1 MPYDVSMSTAKIRKT
16 LTLDPE
22 LVRAL
27 GEDDATLSST
37 INSILQDE
45 VDRRQR
51 RAALASLLDRL
62 EAERGPVDQDRVDE
76 YRRLLR

>member
-1 MPYDVSMSTAKIRKT
+1 MSTSKIRKT

-51 RAALASLLDRL
+51 RAALTSLLDRL
-62 EAERGPVDQDRVDE
+62 EAERGPVDQDQVNE
-76 YRRLLR
+76 YRSLLR

>member
-1 MPYDVSMSTAKIRKT
+1 MSTAKIRKT

-37 INSILQDE
+37 INAILQDE

-62 EAERGPVDQDRVDE
+62 EAERGPVDQGLVDD
-76 YRRLLR
+76 YRRLMR

>member
-1 MPYDVSMSTAKIRKT
+1 MSTAKIRKT

-37 INSILQDE
+37 INSILQGE

-62 EAERGPVDQDRVDE
+62 ETERGSVDQDRVDE

>member
-1 MPYDVSMSTAKIRKT
+1 MSTAKIRKT

-62 EAERGPVDQDRVDE
+62 EAERGAVDQDRVDE

>member
-1 MPYDVSMSTAKIRKT
+1 MSTAKIRKT

-62 EAERGPVDQDRVDE
+62 EVERGPVDQDRVDE

>member
-1 MPYDVSMSTAKIRKT
+1 MSMSTAKIRKT

>member
-1 MPYDVSMSTAKIRKT
+1 MSTAKIRKT

-51 RAALASLLDRL
+51 RAALAGLLDRL
-62 EAERGPVDQDRVDE
+62 EVERGPVERDRVDE

>member
-1 MPYDVSMSTAKIRKT
+1 MSAAKIRKT

-22 LVRAL
+22 LVQAL

-51 RAALASLLDRL
+51 RAALATLLDRL
-62 EAERGPVDQDRVDE
+62 ETQRGPVDPDRVNE